1 MAYLFPRNTT
11 GFSTIETLLV
21 NNLQIQTQSTGGFS
35 IYTQDPE
42 DPLFTVDGTSGTITT
57 RGTLNVLGSAE
68 FKETNIAKTTQSLF
82 EMADANDS
90 SDAVDIGVF
99 GQYNAGAGVVYSSIY
114 RNSADPARRWF
125 FVNDFTATPPL
136 DTVPGIT
143 SANFAGVVGKNFNAN
158 PGTVLLPAFT
168 FYADNN
174 TGMYNIGADS
184 IGFAAGGLLGASII
198 NNAGVVDFV
207 LSASSIL
214 HYASQAT
221 VNDIV
226 SSAGGGVTTGSLTL
240 QAGSLADKWAHY
252 MSTNPV
258 GGYSGAT
265 YSFGT
270 SSHYFATNANSI
282 YTISYTTENLAGL
295 SPPDYRHIS
304 KSNLLSLNTTYLLT
318 TVPHYGP
325 AATAAA
331 PAYTFT
337 AQPSTGMFQNTANSV
352 SFSAQSTLVLDLF
365 ASYIY
370 PAQPI
375 RAPNGTLASPS
386 YSFLATA
393 GTGLFRDTAPALE
406 NITMALGGV
415 NSGRFILNAGNLPQL
430 QMGLGTATY
439 PSFAFNTT
447 GAGLYS
453 PQVGGATQGVIGVAS
468 NTDTVWLFKN
478 RTGTTLQGAGN
489 HQCINAIDF
498 IPDNSHTIARINS
511 DSSKFLTL
519 KSQTASIQGY
529 DLIDSGV
536 LLLYRFN
543 DFAALGK
550 DSSEATSKKDAI
562 VVGSPPGQYLV
573 SDGTIAK
580 KYSLDLTSNSEGS
593 PKYLSLT
600 AHIASFAAVDTF
612 TLSLWFKC
620 TSAPVGNSSIISF
633 LNTTTGNNICV
644 DVLNASNAIRVT
656 VESTAITKLEFNTNG
671 VSVKDNLWHHLVL
684 QLGPNGNKLYID
696 GTKLTYAGTLAYTS
710 GGNGVPTA
718 DYATN
723 TLKDLVFH
731 TILIGG
737 KFNGVTYSKP
747 FVGYLYSIYMT
758 ATELSASQIAAL
770 YAEGSLSVYS
780 IDVTNL
786 NVANQTSTGQT
797 IVGDGTAALPSF
809 SFISEPNSGL
819 YRIGAGNLGISIQG
833 TLVFDFNATRLQNSG
848 VYYSAAGSAAS
859 PAYTFT
865 LDTDTGIS
873 NTAANTLVL
882 STNGTGRLT
891 INTTGITTSLNLY
904 TVNGTVGA
912 PAYSFTADTT
922 TGLYRIGAGNLG
934 IAINAANMIDI
945 DSTRFQNA
953 GIYYSAAGTSGAP
966 AYSFTADT
974 NTGLYNSAADTLV
987 VATGGADRLSINT
1000 TGITAAIQYLG
1011 IAGTFGAPS
1020 FSFAADTNTGLYN
1033 PMADTLAITTG
1044 GADRLTIN
1052 TTGITAAVQHLGIA
1066 GTVGSPTYS
1075 FVADTNTGMYNPT
1088 TDTLA
1093 FTTNGVSRLS
1103 VSTSAVVSALVVQAP
1118 DGAANAP
1125 SVYFASS
1132 TNSGI
1137 YYGGSDRVAI
1147 AAGGVGVG
1155 TFGADGV
1162 RLNYPIRA
1170 AADAEGSPFYTY
1182 DTQTST
1188 GLWYSANALNV
1199 STQGVRRLSISASG
1213 TIIYNNSLVT
1223 GASTAV
1229 VTVTSSKISATATQ
1243 TLLNSA
1249 PVLEYTFSN
1258 LSALA
1263 TDNSINKYTGGI
1275 NGIVTA
1281 STPVAD
1287 SAGNGPLNPY
1297 SITLA
1302 SGAGNGVYT
1311 NASMSEIANMTS
1323 FNATILIKFNSLA
1336 AGTLPAN
1343 CWVIYGNYTSPTQNY
1358 IRLYVTAGGV
1368 LNIICVS
1375 AGATSIQATYSSVVV
1390 SNWYR
1395 VEFITFSGGHQMFL
1409 NGTNITSSLAYSFG
1423 SSATA
1428 FSFSGSMTDT
1438 SAIRAYVGGGI
1449 NGYNSPSCEI
1459 AYFTIIQTGATDTTT
1474 PYRQQVHELVTNK
1487 LTISGYPYITNSS
1500 DLNEGMIAVSSKS
1513 GQLKW
1518 DNSISVSSTAVTI
1531 PAAKDLVASSFKMVG
1546 MMKYHYQVSSASG
1559 VDLSADRAGHYF
1571 TFTAS
1576 VVGITLPTGSA
1587 QAGREFVFTWK
1598 GTLPGSI
1605 TIGCSGSDTI
1615 GGGLATSFS
1624 YSQKTNTTFRIVYD
1638 GVGDWI
1644 FV

>member
-35 IYTQDPE
+35 IFTQDPE
-42 DPLFTVDGTSGTITT
+42 DPLFTVDGTTGTITT

-99 GQYNAGAGVVYSSIY
+99 GQYNAGSGVVYSSIY

-158 PGTVLLPAFT
+158 PGTVSLPAFT

-184 IGFAAGGLLGASII
+184 IGFAAGGLLGASITNNSGTI
-198 NNAGVVDFV
+198 NVV
-207 LSASSIL
+207 LSTSSIL

-221 VNDIV
+221 INDIA
-226 SSAGGGVTTGSLTL
+226 SSVGGGVTTGSLTL
-240 QAGSLADKWAHY
+240 QATGLADKWARY

-258 GGYSGAT
+258 GAYSGTA

-282 YTISYTTENLAGL
+282 YTISFTTENLAGL
-295 SPPDYRHIS
+295 LPPDYRHVS
-304 KSNLLSLNTTYLLT
+304 KSNLLLLNTTYLLT

-375 RAPNGTLASPS
+375 RAPNGTLAAPS
-386 YSFLATA
+386 YSFFTTA
-393 GTGLFRDTAPALE
+393 GTGFFRDTAPALE
-406 NITMALGGV
+406 NITIALGGV
-415 NSGRFILNAGNLPQL
+415 NSGHFILNAGNIPQL
-430 QMGLGTATY
+430 QMGMGTATY
-439 PSFAFNTT
+439 PSFAFNST
-447 GAGLYS
+447 GAGIYS
-453 PQVGGATQGVIGVAS
+453 PQIDGATQGIIGVAS

-478 RTGTTLQGAGN
+478 RTGTAQQGAGN

-498 IPDNSHTIARINS
+498 IPDNSNTIARINT

-529 DLIDSGV
+529 ELIDSKV
-536 LLLYRFN
+536 LLLYRFD

-550 DSSEATSKKDAI
+550 DSSEAAVKKNAL
-562 VVGSPPGQYLV
+562 VVGAPPGQYLE

-580 KYSLDLTSNSEGS
+580 KYTLDLTSNSDWS

-600 AHIASFAAVDTF
+600 AHIASFATVNAF

-620 TSAPVGNSSIISF
+620 ASAPVGNSSIISF

-644 DVLNASNAIRVT
+644 DVLNGSNAIRVT

-671 VSVKDNLWHHLVL
+671 VSVKDNKWHHLVL
-684 QLGPNGNKLYID
+684 QLGPNGNRLYID

-723 TLKDLVFH
+723 TLKDLIFH
-731 TILIGG
+731 TIIIGG
-737 KFNGVTYSKP
+737 KFDGVTFSKP
-747 FVGYLYSIYMT
+747 YVGYLYSIYMT
-758 ATELSASQIAAL
+758 AAELSASQIAAL

-809 SFISEPNSGL
+809 SFINEPNSGL
-819 YRIGAGNLGISIQG
+819 YRIGTGNLGISILG
-833 TLVFDFNATRLQNSG
+833 ALVFDFNATRLQNSG
-848 VYYSAAGSAAS
+848 VYYSASGSAAS

-865 LDTDTGIS
+865 SDTDTGIS

-882 STNGTGRLT
+882 STNGTSR
-891 INTTGITTSLNLY
+891 IAVNTTGITTSLSLY
-904 TVNGTVGA
+904 AINGTVGV
-912 PAYSFTADTT
+912 PAYSFAADPT
-922 TGLYRIGAGNLG
+922 TGLYEIGVGNLG
-934 IAINAANMIDI
+934 IAINGANVIDI
-945 DSTRFQNA
+945 NSTRLLNS
-953 GIYYSAAGTSGAP
+953 GLYYSAAGTNSSPAYSFAADTNTGLYNSAADTLVVTTGGADRLSINTTGIIAAIQYLGIAGTSSVP
-966 AYSFTADT
+966 SYSFTADT
-974 NTGLYNSAADTLV
+974 NTGLYNSAADT
-987 VATGGADRLSINT
+987 VAITTGGSDRLTIST
-1000 TGITAAIQYLG
+1000 TGVTATVQYLG
-1011 IAGTFGAPS
+1011 IAGTVSVPTY
-1020 FSFAADTNTGLYN
+1020 SFAADTNTGLYN
-1033 PMADTLAITTG
+1033 S
-1044 GADRLTIN
+1044 
-1052 TTGITAAVQHLGIA
+1052 AA
-1066 GTVGSPTYS
+1066 
-1075 FVADTNTGMYNPT
+1075 
-1088 TDTLA
+1088 DTLA
-1093 FTTNGVSRLS
+1093 FTTNGVNRLS
-1103 VSTSAVVSALVVQAP
+1103 ISTSAISAALTVQLP
-1118 DGAANAP
+1118 DGSVTAP
-1125 SVYFASS
+1125 SIYFASS
-1132 TNSGI
+1132 LNSGI
-1137 YYGGSDRVAI
+1137 YYDGSNRVAI
-1147 AAGGVGVG
+1147 AAAGVSVG
-1155 TFGADGV
+1155 SFGTDAI

-1170 AADAEGSPFYTY
+1170 AADTESSPFYTY
-1182 DTQTST
+1182 DAQTST
-1188 GLWYSANALNV
+1188 GIWYTSNTLNV
-1199 STQGVRRLSISASG
+1199 STQGVKRLAISASG
-1213 TIIYNNSLVT
+1213 MIIYNSSLIT
-1223 GASTAV
+1223 GNSTAV
-1229 VTVTSSKISATATQ
+1229 VSVNSSKLSATATQ

-1258 LSALA
+1258 IATLA
-1263 TDNSINKYTGGI
+1263 ADNSINKYTGGI
-1275 NGIVTA
+1275 NGVVTA

-1287 SAGNGPLNPY
+1287 NAGNGPLNPY
-1297 SITLA
+1297 SITLG
-1302 SGAGNGVYT
+1302 SGAGNGIYT
-1311 NASMSEIANMTS
+1311 NVSSMSEMTNMTT
-1323 FNATILIKFNSLA
+1323 FNVTILIKFNSLI

-1343 CWVIYGNYTSPTQNY
+1343 CWAIYGNYTTPTQNY
-1358 IRLYVTAGGV
+1358 IRLYVTAGGI
-1368 LNIICVS
+1368 LNIVCVS
-1375 AGATSIQATYSSVVV
+1375 GGSVSIEATYSSVVA
-1390 SNWYR
+1390 SSWYR
-1395 VEFITFSGGHQMFL
+1395 IEFITVSGGHQMFL
-1409 NGTNITSSLAYSFG
+1409 NGTNVTASLQYSSG
-1423 SSATA
+1423 SSATTFP
-1428 FSFSGSMTDT
+1428 FSSSMTDST
-1438 SAIRAYVGGGI
+1438 AMRTYVGGGI
-1449 NGYNSPSCEI
+1449 NAYTSPSCEI
-1459 AYFTIIQTGATDTTT
+1459 AYFAIIQTGASDTVT

-1487 LTISGYPYITNSS
+1487 LTISGFPYNTNSS

-1518 DNSISVSSTAVTI
+1518 DNSIVVSSTAVTI
-1531 PAAKDLVASSFKMVG
+1531 PATKDLVASSFKMVG
-1546 MMKYHYQVSSASG
+1546 MMKYNYQISSAGSI
-1559 VDLSADRAGHYF
+1559 DLTADRIGHYY

-1576 VVGITLPTGSA
+1576 NVGITLPTGST

-1605 TIGCSGSDTI
+1605 TITCSGSDTI
-1615 GGGLATSFS
+1615 GGSVTTIT
-1624 YSQKTNTTFRIVYD
+1624 YSQKTNTTFKIVYD

-1644 FV
+1644 FT